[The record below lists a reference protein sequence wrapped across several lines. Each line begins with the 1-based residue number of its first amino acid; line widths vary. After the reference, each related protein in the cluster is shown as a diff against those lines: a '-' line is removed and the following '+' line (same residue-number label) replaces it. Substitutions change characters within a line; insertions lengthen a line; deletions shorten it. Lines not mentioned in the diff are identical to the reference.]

1 MAFIGLGTAAIGRP
15 QYINIRQEATSP
27 FFLEEFRNKAWQTL
41 EEAFSAGIRY
51 FDTAPNYGLAE
62 QLLID
67 WCREKQDD
75 SIEVA
80 TKWGY
85 TYVANFDPQAQQHE
99 VKDHSLSKLLEQW
112 EHSQK
117 LLPYLSTYQIHS
129 ATFETRVLKNE
140 AVIEKLAQI
149 KSAHQLKIGITST
162 GTNQVEVIKKALEV
176 HWEGQQ
182 LFDTFQA
189 TYNLLDQHLAEI
201 RDLLLSQGKRI
212 IIKEALANG
221 RLFPNEQYP
230 HYNRLYRH
238 LNSLAD
244 KYNTGVDAIALRFCM
259 DSLNPF
265 TVLSGAG
272 QKEHIQAN
280 LQAENFKLEEE
291 EIIALKAFAISPS
304 SYWTERK
311 KLIWN

>member
-15 QYINIRQEATSP
+15 LYINIRQEASTP
-27 FFLEEFRNKAWQTL
+27 FSLEEFRNKAWQAL
-41 EEAFSAGIRY
+41 DKAFAVGIRY
-51 FDTAPNYGLAE
+51 YDTAPNYGFAE

-67 WCREKQDD
+67 WCREKQNNA
-75 SIEVA
+75 IEVA

-112 EHSQK
+112 EQSQK

-129 ATFETRVLKNE
+129 ATFETGVLNNE

-162 GTNQVEVIKKALEV
+162 GANQVKVIKKALEV
-176 HWEGQQ
+176 DWEGQQ

-189 TYNLLDQHLAEI
+189 TYNILDQSLAEI
-201 RDLLLSQGKRI
+201 SDLLLSQGKRI

-230 HYNRLYRH
+230 HYSKLYQH
-238 LNSLAD
+238 LKSLAK
-244 KYNTGVDAIALRFCM
+244 KYETGEDAIALRFCM
-259 DSLNPF
+259 DSLNSF

-272 QKEHIQAN
+272 QKEHIEAN
-280 LQAENFKLEEE
+280 LQAENFKLDEE
-291 EIIALKAFAISPS
+291 EITALQAFSIPPDT
-304 SYWTERK
+304 YWAERK
-311 KLIWN
+311 KLGWN